1 VKTLIPSVRAFVA
14 KELITKYN
22 LRQVDVAK
30 MLGVT
35 QAAISQYLRGA
46 RGNII
51 NLQDDEDIRK
61 IVNRIAEGLINGDLS
76 KREIS
81 LLICEI
87 CYQIRKKG
95 IYCNAG
101 IKIQGKYAE
110 VADLMCIDYDPLR
123 RSGELKETIEKL
135 LKDSD
140 EGK

>member
-1 VKTLIPSVRAFVA
+1 MKTLIPSVRAFVA
-14 KELITKYN
+14 KELITRYS

-61 IVNRIAEGLINGDLS
+61 IVDRIAEGLINGDLS
-76 KREIS
+76 KRDIS

-87 CYQIRKKG
+87 CYQTRKKR
-95 IYCNAG
+95 IYCDSEV
-101 IKIQGKYAE
+101 KIEGKYAE
-110 VADLMCIDYDPLR
+110 VADLMCVDYDPLR
-123 RSGELKETIEKL
+123 RSGELGGTIEKL
-135 LKDSD
+135 LGDNGKD
-140 EGK
+140 E